1 MREKLCKILKSK
13 KGVTSVQT
21 AVIFI
26 IIMAVF
32 ALIIEYTSTVAIGR
46 QIEQTAQNVLDSL
59 LMKNA
64 MELFESVKNG
74 RSSIADWQDK
84 TSFTFVDENQ
94 NDFRAMLTQAL
105 GLGSESDHG
114 KQYYR
119 GASDK
124 KIFVIADQDIVPKTL
139 TDNLLVVSTT
149 IKVGR
154 EIGIWNL
161 RVPVYINLTMESRYT
176 KMSAISAGQTMPHDE
191 TTTFGNLLNRED
203 GTKATVKDRNNT
215 PKEGDVT
222 QPSAAGEIEVS

>member
-1 MREKLCKILKSK
+1 MREKLRQILKSK

-32 ALIIEYTSTVAIGR
+32 ALVIEYTSTVAIGR

-64 MELFESVKNG
+64 MDLFESVKNG
-74 RSSIADWQDK
+74 RTSIEAWQDK
-84 TSFTFVDENQ
+84 SKFTFLDENG
-94 NDFRAMLTQAL
+94 NTFRDLLTQAL
-105 GLGSESDHG
+105 GVNSENSGG

-119 GASDK
+119 GAADK
-124 KIFVIADQDIVPKTL
+124 KIFFIADADIVPQTI
-139 TDNLLVVSTT
+139 TEDLLVVTTT

-161 RVPVYINLTMESRYT
+161 RVPVTMSLHLESRYT
-176 KMSAISAGQTMPHDE
+176 KMSAISAGQTTPQTQS
-191 TTTFGNLLNRED
+191 TTYGDLLNRD
-203 GTKATVKDRNNT
+203 DAKQATVKDRGNT
-215 PKEGDVT
+215 PREDRVT
-222 QPSAAGEIEVS
+222 QPSAGDIIIS